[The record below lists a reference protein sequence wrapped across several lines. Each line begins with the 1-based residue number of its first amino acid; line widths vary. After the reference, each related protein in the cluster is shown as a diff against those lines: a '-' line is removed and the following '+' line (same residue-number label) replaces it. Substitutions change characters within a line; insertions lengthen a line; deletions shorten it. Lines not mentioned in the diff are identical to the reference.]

1 MRTMMKLK
9 TVVIALTGLLLVACS
24 PRVNQPPPLSELE
37 PPTDEFSGG
46 VGSGA
51 GSANGPAFGDSGTG
65 TNIDTT
71 WGGPTGETGLTRRPG
86 GDWSSNSNLETIYFD
101 YDKYDLTDSARRSL
115 LNNAEYLRSNP
126 QTRILVEGNCDD
138 RGTEEYNQAL
148 GENRALSV
156 REYLVQLGIS
166 PSRIDVISYGELR
179 PAVEGSS
186 ESSRSQN
193 RRAEFKVAG

>member
-1 MRTMMKLK
+1 
-9 TVVIALTGLLLVACS
+9 
-24 PRVNQPPPLSELE
+24 
-37 PPTDEFSGG
+37 
-46 VGSGA
+46 
-51 GSANGPAFGDSGTG
+51 
-65 TNIDTT
+65 
-71 WGGPTGETGLTRRPG
+71 
-86 GDWSSNSNLETIYFD
+86 
-101 YDKYDLTDSARRSL
+101 
-115 LNNAEYLRSNP
+115 
-126 QTRILVEGNCDD
+126 
-138 RGTEEYNQAL
+138 EEYNQAL